1 MLKPNFIVLTDQ
13 PDVVQGWIE
22 DIIKRVVSQ
31 IIAGGVANTPAI
43 DHLLTKEQACR
54 EFGVSKTTLTEW
66 MKAGIVPFI
75 RLGRRVYLER
85 DQVMAAGRSHTKYK
99 RTK

>member
-13 PDVVQGWIE
+13 PDAIE
-22 DIIKRVVSQ
+22 HWVENIVKRVVSQ
-31 IIAGGVANTPAI
+31 LTAGNGVIPPAT

-85 DQVMAAGRSHTKYK
+85 DQVMNAGRSHTKYK

>member
-13 PDVVQGWIE
+13 PEEFQQWLE
-22 DIIKRVVSQ
+22 DIINRAVAKAT
-31 IIAGGVANTPAI
+31 AGNMTLPQNGEN
-43 DHLLTKEQACR
+43 LFTKEEACR
-54 EFGVSKTTLTEW
+54 QFGVSKTTLTQW